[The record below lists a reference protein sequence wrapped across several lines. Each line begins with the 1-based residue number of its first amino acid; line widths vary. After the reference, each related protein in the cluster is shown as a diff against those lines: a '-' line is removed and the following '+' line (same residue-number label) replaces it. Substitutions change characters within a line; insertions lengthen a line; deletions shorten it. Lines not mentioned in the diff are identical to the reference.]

1 MASWVDPEQV
11 KRSKA
16 CVNRVVKEETASWL
30 KGEVKMHCARCL
42 AEICREDRACRSC
55 MAHLR
60 RECPDCHR
68 WVEMDVTFCPSCRHA
83 FPLPAPDKATI
94 KMWHDESSESLEIS
108 VIGLTRPG
116 PTTSCEE

>member
-1 MASWVDPEQV
+1 MASWVDLEQV